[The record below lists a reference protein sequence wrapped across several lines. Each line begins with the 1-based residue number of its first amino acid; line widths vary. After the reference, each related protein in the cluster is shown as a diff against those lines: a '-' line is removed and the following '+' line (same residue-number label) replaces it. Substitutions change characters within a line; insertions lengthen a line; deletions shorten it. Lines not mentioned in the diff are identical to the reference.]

1 VTDSSPP
8 STPDALPIGMLLG
21 DFKITNVIGFGGFGM
36 VYLAYEKLLDRTVAI
51 KEYLPVSI
59 AGRVGDQTVR
69 VRSLDQLETYEAG
82 LRSFVREAQLQA
94 RFSHP
99 AMLEVYR
106 VWEQNGTAYMA
117 MRYYPGTSLRE
128 LRKAE
133 TTTQGLSEALIRNYL
148 EPVCDAVRELHA
160 QNVLHRDIAPD
171 NILIMSNESPVL
183 LDFGAARSVIA
194 GSEQQ
199 LTTVLKPGYAPI
211 EQYADDGAMAQ
222 GPWTDVYAL
231 GAVMYF
237 LVMGT
242 PPPQPVSRLMNE
254 SLRDFDLLAPARYSP
269 EFIAVVRRALAVKPE
284 NRFQCVEDLCE
295 ALGWDAAPRTF
306 FKTNTSVSQAARQSI
321 AELEAALI
329 TARAVSETQAI
340 LLDSTVANKTNSP
353 PVEKG
358 STPSALTSA
367 RADEGVAKKP
377 ISEKKSNEPV
387 ATAKEKSEQRI
398 RKSKGDRAANAAIVS
413 LPQQEKAQTSETAH
427 AQAPKPVPVRKVLHA
442 RPRERRILWFAVP
455 LVAAFSYA
463 GYLVFDRTTVSPQPD
478 QPARVEKA
486 VEPITAV
493 PPKPVEPPT
502 NASKEAAGSSGATA
516 TGALNPPSA
525 TTSIEQSPV
534 PSAPIQPAKERLP
547 ERVEKSEKKKTEPV
561 VASASEPKK
570 VPPARSKAAVEV
582 SPARVT
588 TSPIAQNS
596 PACELL
602 YAKLSLGSVELTSA
616 EHSRLATCK

>member
-1 VTDSSPP
+1 
-8 STPDALPIGMLLG
+8 MLLG

-51 KEYLPVSI
+51 KEYLPVAI

-69 VRSLDQLETYEAG
+69 VRSLDQLQTYEAG

-117 MRYYPGTSLRE
+117 MRYYPGTSLRA

-183 LDFGAARSVIA
+183 LDFGAARAVIA

-237 LVMGT
+237 LVMGA
-242 PPPQPVSRLMNE
+242 PPPQPVSRLMNDA
-254 SLRDFDLLAPARYSP
+254 LKDFDLTAPARYSP
-269 EFIAVVRRALAVKPE
+269 EFIAVVHRALAVKPE

-306 FKTNTSVSQAARQSI
+306 FRTNVSVPQAAQQSV

-329 TARAVSETQAI
+329 TARAASERRATKR
-340 LLDSTVANKTNSP
+340 DSAGAFKTTSSP
-353 PVEKG
+353 AQKRTPHVELI
-358 STPSALTSA
+358 TL
-367 RADEGVAKKP
+367 RADERVTKKP
-377 ISEKKSNEPV
+377 VSVETSSEPV
-387 ATAKEKSEQRI
+387 AKAKEKSEQRVQTS
-398 RKSKGDRAANAAIVS
+398 RRDHATNDTIVS
-413 LPQQEKAQTSETAH
+413 LPQQATVPTSEDVPAI
-427 AQAPKPVPVRKVLHA
+427 APRPEPAREGLHVQPRA
-442 RPRERRILWFAVP
+442 RRVLWFAVP
-455 LVAAFSYA
+455 LVAAVSYV
-463 GYLVFDRTTVSPQPD
+463 GYLAFDRVPAQLSPNS
-478 QPARVEKA
+478 PARVE
-486 VEPITAV
+486 
-493 PPKPVEPPT
+493 PPTEPPST
-502 NASKEAAGSSGATA
+502 VLPKSVE
-516 TGALNPPSA
+516 PSA
-525 TTSIEQSPV
+525 TANKESSGSNSATPTSSAPTLPNTTTTVTTPIESNPA
-534 PSAPIQPAKERLP
+534 PSAPIQSAKKRLP
-547 ERVEKSEKKKTEPV
+547 EQSEMPPKKKAESV
-561 VASASEPKK
+561 VANISEQKK
-570 VPPARSKAAVEV
+570 APTVRVKPTVEV
-582 SPARVT
+582 SPVGA
-588 TSPIAQNS
+588 TSAASAQTS
-596 PACELL
+596 SVCESL
-602 YAKLSLGSVELTSA
+602 YAKLSLGSVELTAA
-616 EHSRLATCK
+616 ERVRLATCK